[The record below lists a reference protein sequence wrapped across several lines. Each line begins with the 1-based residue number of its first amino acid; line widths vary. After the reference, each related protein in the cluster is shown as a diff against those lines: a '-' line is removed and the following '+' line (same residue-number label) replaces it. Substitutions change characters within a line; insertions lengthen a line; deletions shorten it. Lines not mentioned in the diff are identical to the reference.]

1 MSANE
6 SPARIAAFFD
16 LDGTLLPLPSLERRF
31 FAALRDER
39 LIPLRNYFR
48 WLEQAIR
55 LSPQGLLCMTHAN
68 KMYLRNISASHG
80 TLLLRST
87 GTLACPEERRVYP
100 VPRRACVPVSH
111 NAAASVSAKIDH
123 LPAFFPEAIHRA
135 TWHASQGHAIVLVT
149 GTLEPLAKQ
158 AALALTIRLLARGIT
173 TSIRVCATR
182 LEETHDRWTG
192 RITGEAIFG
201 QAKALAV
208 QRIAAESGF
217 DLACCYAYGDTESD
231 RWMLGAVGSPAVVNP
246 SRELERIAR
255 LRSWPIF
262 LWRENRPRQ
271 AGAAVKAN
279 RIDGVGCEV
288 IPNIKSETCG

>member
-6 SPARIAAFFD
+6 SQARIAAFFD

-31 FAALRDER
+31 VGALRDQR

-48 WLEQAIR
+48 WLAQAIR
-55 LSPQGLLCMTHAN
+55 LSPQGLLRMTHAN

-80 TLLLRST
+80 TLLLRSR
-87 GTLACPEERRVYP
+87 GT
-100 VPRRACVPVSH
+100 RACVPVSH
-111 NAAASVSAKIDH
+111 NVAASVGSRIDH

-135 TWHASQGHAIVLVT
+135 AWHASQGHAIVLVT

-173 TSIRVCATR
+173 TSIRICATR

-192 RITGEAIFG
+192 RIAGEAIFG
-201 QAKALAV
+201 PAKARAV
-208 QRIAAESGF
+208 QCIAAESGF
-217 DLACCYAYGDTESD
+217 DLARCYAYGDTASD
-231 RWMLGAVGSPAVVNP
+231 RWMLGAVGSPTAVNP
-246 SRELERIAR
+246 SRELDRIAR
-255 LRSWPIF
+255 LRAWPIF

-271 AGAAVKAN
+271 AGAAATAECFD
-279 RIDGVGCEV
+279 RLGREV

>member
-6 SPARIAAFFD
+6 SQARIAAFFD

-31 FAALRDER
+31 VAALRDQR

-48 WLEQAIR
+48 WLAQAIR
-55 LSPQGLLCMTHAN
+55 LSPQGLLRMTHAN
-68 KMYLRNISASHG
+68 KMYLRNISVSHS

-87 GTLACPEERRVYP
+87 GTLAS
-100 VPRRACVPVSH
+100 VPVGH
-111 NAAASVSAKIDH
+111 NAAASVSAKIH
-123 LPAFFPEAIHRA
+123 RLPAFFPEAIHRA

-149 GTLEPLAKQ
+149 GALEPLAKQ
-158 AALALTIRLLARGIT
+158 AALAVTIRLLARGIT

-201 QAKALAV
+201 QDKARAV

-217 DLACCYAYGDTESD
+217 DLARCHAYGDTASD
-231 RWMLGAVGSPAVVNP
+231 RWMLGAVGSPAAVNP
-246 SRELERIAR
+246 SRELDRIAR
-255 LRSWPIF
+255 LRAWPIF
-262 LWRENRPRQ
+262 LWRENRLRQ
-271 AGAAVKAN
+271 AGEAAKAA
-279 RIDGVGCEV
+279 RFDRAGREV

>member
-6 SPARIAAFFD
+6 SQARIAAFFD

-31 FAALRDER
+31 VGALRDQR

-48 WLEQAIR
+48 WLAQSIR
-55 LSPQGLLCMTHAN
+55 LTPQGLLHMTHAN

-80 TLLLRST
+80 TLLLRSR
-87 GTLACPEERRVYP
+87 GTL
-100 VPRRACVPVSH
+100 ACVPVSH
-111 NAAASVSAKIDH
+111 NVAASVGSRIDH
-123 LPAFFPEAIHRA
+123 LPAFFPEAIRRA

-173 TSIRVCATR
+173 TSIRVCATC

-201 QAKALAV
+201 QAKARAV
-208 QRIAAESGF
+208 QRIAAENGF
-217 DLACCYAYGDTESD
+217 DLARCYAYGDTASD
-231 RWMLGAVGSPAVVNP
+231 RWMLGAVGSPAAVNP
-246 SRELERIAR
+246 SRELDRIVR
-255 LRSWPIF
+255 LRAWPIF
-262 LWRENRPRQ
+262 LWKENRPRQ
-271 AGAAVKAN
+271 ADAAAKAEPFC
-279 RIDGVGCEV
+279 RGGCEV
-288 IPNIKSETCG
+288 IPNIKSETLG

>member
-1 MSANE
+1 MSVNE
-6 SPARIAAFFD
+6 SQARIAAFFD

-31 FAALRDER
+31 AAALRGQR

-48 WLEQAIR
+48 CLAQAIR
-55 LSPQGLLCMTHAN
+55 LSPQGLLRMTHAN
-68 KMYLRNISASHG
+68 KMYLRNISASHS
-80 TLLLRST
+80 TLLLGST
-87 GTLACPEERRVYP
+87 GTLACVT
-100 VPRRACVPVSH
+100 VSH
-111 NAAASVSAKIDH
+111 NAVASVSTKIDH

-182 LEETHDRWTG
+182 LEENHDRWTG

-201 QAKALAV
+201 QAKARAV

-217 DLACCYAYGDTESD
+217 DLARCYAYGDTASD
-231 RWMLGAVGSPAVVNP
+231 RWMLGAVGSPAAVNP
-246 SRELERIAR
+246 SRELDRIAR

-271 AGAAVKAN
+271 AGF
-279 RIDGVGCEV
+279 DFVGREV
-288 IPNIKSETCG
+288 IPNIKSETVG

>member
-6 SPARIAAFFD
+6 SQARIAAFFD

-31 FAALRDER
+31 VGALRDQR

-48 WLEQAIR
+48 WLAQAIR
-55 LSPQGLLCMTHAN
+55 LSPQGLLRMTHAN
-68 KMYLRNISASHG
+68 KMYLRNISVSHS

-87 GTLACPEERRVYP
+87 GTLAC
-100 VPRRACVPVSH
+100 VPVNH
-111 NAAASVSAKIDH
+111 NPAGPVSARVDR
-123 LPAFFPEAIHRA
+123 LPAFFPEAIQRA

-158 AALALTIRLLARGIT
+158 AALALTIGLLARGIT

-201 QAKALAV
+201 QAKARAV

-217 DLACCYAYGDTESD
+217 DLARCYAYGDTASD
-231 RWMLGAVGSPAVVNP
+231 RWMLGAVGSPAAVNP
-246 SRELERIAR
+246 SRELDRIAR
-255 LRSWPIF
+255 LRAWPIF

-271 AGAAVKAN
+271 AGAAA
-279 RIDGVGCEV
+279 RAQRFDCVGGEV